1 MKNNIYTG
9 ILKESQKVLILLFFI
24 WERIQKYCC
33 SGGTVRKELLMKKRK
48 IGLLWVLLLAILSP
62 CFVKAGA
69 TLETDT
75 PNYKVSYYA
84 FDCYNMIDKNGK
96 RSGYGYEMMRGIS
109 KYLQSTF
116 SYVGYDKSA
125 EECVEMLRNGKL
137 DIYTAAKKT
146 PEREK
151 EFVFSK
157 HPAITST
164 TCMNIKA
171 GNTKIIAGEYS
182 TYDGLTVGL
191 LRRHTYNDKFKAF
204 AKEKGFRCKI
214 RYYDT
219 PTELTN
225 ALVDGEVDALVNSY
239 IRTPEDEET
248 VENFGQTP
256 YYLMARK
263 EDKALMNQLD
273 AAIDEMNIESPN
285 WRSYLYNKYYG
296 VQEDNNALT
305 KAEEALLAKMKKE
318 KTVIKAVVNPDNSP
332 YSWYEDGKPQGIIVD
347 IFKKT
352 AKRMGIA
359 YEIIPVSDR
368 GEYQKA
374 VESGDVDIWMDAEG
388 SCEETGN
395 CEYKIT
401 DTYITTNVSVLRR
414 RDSSNKT
421 KKIAVVDNTIGVK
434 EILSSVWPN
443 AEVKTFSSIKSCVRE
458 VAEGEAD
465 GALLMSYAAQKVS
478 RDDIQNRFRVDVVP
492 GVSLNIKMGINAKDD
507 HHLFGLWEKNLNYI
521 SRQNSDE
528 IVQYYLEES
537 TVLSPISYMFD
548 HPVYLLLLLGS
559 VLLILFLIVLYI
571 QAEKNKNHQ
580 KKIAGELA
588 VALEEARKA
597 NDAKQNFFSKMS
609 HDIRTPLNVVLGM
622 TQIAQKYKYD
632 VPKLT
637 NALDN
642 IKTEGNYLLVLVN
655 SILDVN
661 QLEHGYI
668 ELVKE
673 PFNLTECVRES
684 VEILQPLA
692 LKKNQELTVEYEEEP
707 QIVVGDSNRFSQI
720 MINIISNAIKYTGE
734 AGKIHVSLERLE
746 DYRYRFTCADNGI
759 GMSEE
764 FIKHIY
770 EEYSRAEDSRV
781 SKTQGTGLGMS
792 VVKGFTDLMKG
803 TLQIESQL
811 GEGSTF
817 TVEIPFAEASEKQK
831 KLLLE
836 KMTSSDEEDIE
847 QFTGR
852 RVLLV
857 EDNALNAE
865 IAIELLKSI
874 GLTVDWA
881 ENGAVGVERYENS
894 VQGEYFAVFMDMQ
907 MPVMDGLE
915 ATKHIRKSSRS
926 DNDIPIF
933 AMTANTFDSDRKSC
947 KEAGM
952 NGYIAKPISIKDIEG
967 TLKENRRE

>member
-1 MKNNIYTG
+1 M
-9 ILKESQKVLILLFFI
+9 
-24 WERIQKYCC
+24 
-33 SGGTVRKELLMKKRK
+33 
-48 IGLLWVLLLAILSP
+48 LLLAILSP
-62 CFVKAGA
+62 CFVQAKA

-75 PNYKVSYYA
+75 PNYKVAYYA

-125 EECVEMLRNGKL
+125 EECVEMLRNGEL

-151 EFVFSK
+151 EFVFSR

-171 GNTKIIAGEYS
+171 GNTKVIAGDYS
-182 TYDGLTVGL
+182 TYEGLTVGL

-204 AKEKGFRCKI
+204 AKEKGFHCKI

-225 ALVDGEVDALVNSY
+225 ALVDGKVDALVNSY

-263 EDKALMNQLD
+263 EDQALMNKLD

-305 KAEEALLAKMKKE
+305 KEEEALLEQLKKDN
-318 KTVIKAVVNPDNSP
+318 TVIKAVVNPDNNP
-332 YSWYEDGKPQGIIVD
+332 YSWYEDGKPKGIIVD

-352 AKRMGIA
+352 AKRLGIS
-359 YEIIPVSDR
+359 YEIVPVSTR
-368 GEYQKA
+368 EEYQKA
-374 VESGDVDIWMDAEG
+374 LQSGDVDIWMDAEG
-388 SCEETGN
+388 SCEENGD

-414 RDSSNKT
+414 RDSSNKIR
-421 KKIAVVDNTIGVK
+421 KMAVVDNTIDIK

-443 AEVKTFSSIKSCVRE
+443 AEVESFSSIKNCVRK

-465 GALLMSYAAQKVS
+465 GALLMSYTAQKVS

-492 GVSLNIKMGINAKDD
+492 GVSLRIKMGINAHDD
-507 HHLFGLWEKNLNYI
+507 HHLFGLWEKTLNYV
-521 SRQNSDE
+521 SKQNSDE

-559 VLLILFLIVLYI
+559 VLVILFLIVLYI
-571 QAEKNKNHQ
+571 QTERNKNHQ
-580 KKIAGELA
+580 KKIASELA
-588 VALEEARKA
+588 IALEKAEEA

-632 VPKLT
+632 VPKLES
-637 NALDN
+637 ALDN
-642 IKTEGNYLLVLVN
+642 IKTEGNYLLVLIN

-668 ELVKE
+668 ELIKE
-673 PFNLTECVRES
+673 PFDLTECVKES
-684 VEILQPLA
+684 TEILRPLA
-692 LKKNQELTVEYEEEP
+692 LKKNQELTVQYADEP
-707 QIVVGDSNRFSQI
+707 QIVIGDSNRFSQI

-734 AGKIHVSLERLE
+734 AGKITVCLETVGNN
-746 DYRYRFTCADNGI
+746 RYRFTCSDNGI

-764 FIKHIY
+764 FIQHIY
-770 EEYSRAEDSRV
+770 EDYSRAEDSRV
-781 SKTQGTGLGMS
+781 SKIQGTGLGMS

-803 TLQIESQL
+803 SLKIESTL

-817 TVEIPFAEASEKQK
+817 IVEVPFAEASKKQK
-831 KLLLE
+831 EAFIE
-836 KMTSSDEEDIE
+836 KMADHEEDI
-847 QFTGR
+847 QFANR

-857 EDNALNAE
+857 EDNSLNAE

-874 GLTVDWA
+874 GLSVDWA
-881 ENGAVGVERYENS
+881 ENGAVGVERYEKS
-894 VQGEYFAVFMDMQ
+894 VEGEYFAIFMDMQ

-915 ATKHIRKSSRS
+915 ATKRIRKSSRT
-926 DNDIPIF
+926 DNDVPIF
-933 AMTANTFDSDRKSC
+933 AMTANTFASDRKSC
-947 KEAGM
+947 KDAGM
-952 NGYIAKPISIKDIEG
+952 NGYIAKPINIKEIEG
-967 TLKENRRE
+967 TLKENTK